1 MVVAQR
7 DASVDA
13 PGASDLYTIGTRAVI
28 RKVGA
33 ARTDQMEV
41 LVLGME
47 RVVIVKVDDED
58 GHMTARVRAL
68 PLPDDSSRETEAL
81 TLSIVEM
88 GSKFVGLMQIAAT
101 RRRRNW
107 RACSPRRRTRCGW
120 RT

>member
-1 MVVAQR
+1 M
-7 DASVDA
+7 D
-13 PGASDLYTIGTRAVI
+13 
-28 RKVGA
+28 
-33 ARTDQMEV
+33 V

-88 GSKFVGLMQIAAT
+88 GIEVRRADSVAERS
-101 RRRRNW
+101 RRRIW
-107 RACSPRRRTRCGW
+107 RGCSPRRRTRCGW